1 MTGKRPAR
9 NDEEKT
15 KMATK
20 ATKNDKAAKK
30 TNEAFETIAQRFLGI
45 ETLAVQLSDSLD
57 FHEVGV
63 WNIQAALQAA
73 YELGRAS
80 K

>member
-9 NDEEKT
+9 NDEGKT
-15 KMATK
+15 KMKTKLTASEK
-20 ATKNDKAAKK
+20 ATKK
-30 TNEAFETIAQRFLGI
+30 TNEAFEVIAQRILGI
-45 ETLAVQLSDSLD
+45 DTLAVQLSDRLD

-63 WNIQAALQAA
+63 WNIKAALQAA
-73 YELGRAS
+73 YELGRDS